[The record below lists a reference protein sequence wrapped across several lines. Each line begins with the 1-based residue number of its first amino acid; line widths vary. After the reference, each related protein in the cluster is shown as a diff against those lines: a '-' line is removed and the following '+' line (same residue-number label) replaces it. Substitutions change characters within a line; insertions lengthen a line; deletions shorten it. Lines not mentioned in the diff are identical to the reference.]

1 MKLILPATLVENL
14 KRELRRAGSREI
26 GGILVG
32 EYLGNETFRLADI
45 SVQTAGGSQAH
56 FARDVKHSAAFLK
69 EFFARTGYDYNR
81 FNYLGEWHSHPLFAA
96 MPSGQD
102 LATMREI
109 VEDPNVGANF
119 AVLLIVRLARR
130 STLELSATVFS
141 PHSPPINAEVE
152 LEAAQ
157 QTPNMSLL
165 KRFID
170 LFR

>member
-1 MKLILPATLVENL
+1 MKLILPAALVENL
-14 KRELRRAGSREI
+14 KQELRRAGSREI
-26 GGILVG
+26 GGVMVG
-32 EYLGNETFRLADI
+32 EYLGDETFQLADI
-45 SVQTAGGSQAH
+45 SVQRSGGSRAH
-56 FARDVKHSAAFLK
+56 FERDLAHSTAFLK
-69 EFFARTGYDYNR
+69 EFFARTGHDYGR

-130 STLELSATVFS
+130 SSLELSATVFR
-141 PHSPPINAEVE
+141 PVMAPINAEVE
-152 LEAAQ
+152 LEIARQ
-157 QTPNMSLL
+157 YQRNFIQC
-165 KRFID
+165 FID